1 MPFLCEIKLSKRFP
15 SANEPRRI
23 RFYYFEVNS
32 SYVLVQGV
40 KVKVEYLGHI
50 KNMTGNTRE
59 EELEVRDES
68 TVTDILNMLTK
79 QYGEPF
85 KKAIYEP
92 KGTDV
97 KPNYIITVNGYLL
110 NQLKGLET
118 KLKNNDH
125 VVLLPIVSGG

>member
-1 MPFLCEIKLSKRFP
+1 
-15 SANEPRRI
+15 
-23 RFYYFEVNS
+23 
-32 SYVLVQGV
+32 VQGV

-50 KNMTGNTRE
+50 KNITKNTRE
-59 EELEVRDES
+59 EELEVRDDS
-68 TVTDILNMLTK
+68 TITDLLNMLTK

-118 KLKNNDH
+118 KLKNNDR

>member
-1 MPFLCEIKLSKRFP
+1 
-15 SANEPRRI
+15 
-23 RFYYFEVNS
+23 
-32 SYVLVQGV
+32 
-40 KVKVEYLGHI
+40 
-50 KNMTGNTRE
+50 
-59 EELEVRDES
+59 
-68 TVTDILNMLTK
+68 MLTK

-118 KLKNNDH
+118 KLKNNDR

>member
-1 MPFLCEIKLSKRFP
+1 M
-15 SANEPRRI
+15 
-23 RFYYFEVNS
+23 
-32 SYVLVQGV
+32 VQGV

-50 KNMTGNTRE
+50 KSITKNTRE
-59 EELEVRDES
+59 EELEVRDDS
-68 TVTDILNMLTK
+68 TITDLLNMLTK

-97 KPNYIITVNGYLL
+97 KSNYIITVNGYLL

-125 VVLLPIVSGG
+125 VAILPIVSGG